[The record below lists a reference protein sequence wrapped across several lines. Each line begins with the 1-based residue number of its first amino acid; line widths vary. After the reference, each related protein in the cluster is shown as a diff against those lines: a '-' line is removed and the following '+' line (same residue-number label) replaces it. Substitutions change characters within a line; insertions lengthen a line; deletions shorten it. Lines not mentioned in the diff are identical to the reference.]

1 MGVAHHLITIGGI
14 NVTTSYWVENVFEK
28 DKKKM
33 AEKYL
38 WKSSIFSNVVG
49 CNNCSKV
56 SMHGKANSSKM
67 LADIFRNMHFFCD
80 AIELEKSV
88 EGTLKV

>member
-1 MGVAHHLITIGGI
+1 MHEFEWYQSDLFEIDRK
-14 NVTTSYWVENVFEK
+14 NFEK

-33 AEKYL
+33 VEKYL
-38 WKSSIFSNVVG
+38 WKSSIFRNVVG

-67 LADIFRNMHFFCD
+67 FADTFRNMHFFCD
-80 AIELEKSV
+80 AIELKKSV